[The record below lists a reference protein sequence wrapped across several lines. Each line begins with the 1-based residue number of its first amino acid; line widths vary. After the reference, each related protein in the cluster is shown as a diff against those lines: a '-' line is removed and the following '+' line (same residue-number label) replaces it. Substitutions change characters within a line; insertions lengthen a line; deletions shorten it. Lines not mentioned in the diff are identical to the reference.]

1 MGIII
6 SITIATVT
14 IWLVIEKYRND
25 NRSYQQSNLESLRNE
40 AAYRNPT
47 LSPADQMNALYRYRI
62 REIIMLRKF
71 DRDTD
76 EQEDDLLLIL
86 NEINRLIVQE
96 VEETGEME
104 LRQFD
109 EMKEFTTTTT

>member
-1 MGIII
+1 MGIFI
-6 SITIATVT
+6 SFTIATVI
-14 IWLVIEKYRND
+14 IWLIIEKHRNYHQ
-25 NRSYQQSNLESLRNE
+25 SYKQPSLESLRKE
-40 AAYRNPT
+40 ATERNP
-47 LSPADQMNALYRYRI
+47 LISPADQMNALYRYRI

-71 DRDTD
+71 DQDTNKL
-76 EQEDDLLLIL
+76 EDDLLLII
-86 NEINRLIVQE
+86 NEFNRLIVQE